1 MVGITIVGA
10 LPNFPTGDAHAMLGN
25 PGTAEGVVSHV
36 LETVPMVVVVVE
48 LVGMVTVAG
57 VDFEKKR
64 AADPMTTMA
73 TIKTMTPRRKF

>member
-1 MVGITIVGA
+1 
-10 LPNFPTGDAHAMLGN
+10 
-25 PGTAEGVVSHV
+25 
-36 LETVPMVVVVVE
+36 MVVVVVE